1 MAHRITFTDRQMDA
15 FSLSIRQRFEQEM
28 IDHLHAFAPPRC
40 ELAGREAVAKLVS
53 LGIGRAHAWAFTK
66 RGPVRLYLELL
77 MLFGWGFDEDPL
89 FPWARKIL
97 GSGTHANQLDRAKTL
112 FERQRRCVA
121 ELMGPDRQAGGR
133 ALSRLRDR
141 AASDVVLNED
151 GLEDQLVEMM
161 FAVYPEKAEHAGETA
176 LRQLIRRMDRKAV
189 DLFDGTPVT
198 TEARALFA
206 VLGFAGGCAFQ
217 DDPMLR
223 PLIGRS
229 LEDRGGRGPQDRVN
243 RLRVR
248 AIAYLEAS
256 LARTDLQ
263 T

>member
-1 MAHRITFTDRQMDA
+1 MDA
-15 FSLSIRQRFEQEM
+15 FALSIRQRFEKEM
-28 IDHLHAFAPPRC
+28 VDHLHTFAPPRC
-40 ELAGREAVAKLVS
+40 ELAGLEAVTQLVS
-53 LGIGRAHAWAFTK
+53 LGIDRAHAWGFTK
-66 RGPVRLYLELL
+66 RGPVRLYLEML

-89 FPWARKIL
+89 FPWARSIL
-97 GSGTHANQLDRAKTL
+97 GSGTHANQVDRAKAL
-112 FERQRRCVA
+112 FERQLHCVA
-121 ELMGPDRQAGGR
+121 DLMGPDRQAGGL

-141 AASDVVLNED
+141 ASSDVVLNED
-151 GLEDQLVEMM
+151 GLDDHLVEMM
-161 FAVYPEKAEHAGETA
+161 FDVYPEKAEHGGERA
-176 LRQLIRRMDRKAV
+176 LRQLIRKMERKAV
-189 DLFDGTPVT
+189 KLFDATPVT

-229 LEDRGGRGPQDRVN
+229 LEDRGGRGPEDQIN

-256 LARTDLQ
+256 LARTDPQ
-263 T
+263 R